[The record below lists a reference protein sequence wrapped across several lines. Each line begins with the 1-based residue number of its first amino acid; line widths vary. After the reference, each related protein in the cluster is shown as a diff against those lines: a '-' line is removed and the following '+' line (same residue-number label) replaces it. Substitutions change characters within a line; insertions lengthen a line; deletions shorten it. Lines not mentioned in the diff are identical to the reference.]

1 MGKIAAKCHK
11 LLEAEILR
19 RSSHIIS
26 VAGSQ
31 AYVFGGELKPR
42 EPRDNDVHS
51 IALQSNDTTVKSAPA
66 TSTSPSAR
74 VGTAAATL
82 NGKIYI
88 FSGRGGVAM
97 APIEEQGTIWEFD
110 PVRST
115 WSSLRPSAEQKYPAA
130 RSYHCMTSDGADT
143 LFLHA
148 GCPEKGRLGDVWS
161 FNIARREWTE
171 LAPAFDPPRGG
182 TSIAFVEGLLYRM
195 NGFDGKS
202 EQGGKLDIYSPAEN
216 SWISHSYSPDG
227 KAGPTPRSVS
237 ALLPL
242 RLGGR
247 PFLVTLFGERDPSS
261 LGHQGAGKM
270 LDDVWIFDIHEKIWQ
285 HVSLEGD
292 ELPLPRGWFDADT
305 LGEDA
310 IIVHGGLGESNERLG
325 DIWKLDFVQ

>member
-202 EQGGKLDIYSPAEN
+202 EQGGSL
-216 SWISHSYSPDG
+216 ISTLP
-227 KAGPTPRSVS
+227 PRTH
-237 ALLPL
+237 
-242 RLGGR
+242 G
-247 PFLVTLFGERDPSS
+247 FLIRIRRTAKRVRRRAV
-261 LGHQGAGKM
+261 AGKM